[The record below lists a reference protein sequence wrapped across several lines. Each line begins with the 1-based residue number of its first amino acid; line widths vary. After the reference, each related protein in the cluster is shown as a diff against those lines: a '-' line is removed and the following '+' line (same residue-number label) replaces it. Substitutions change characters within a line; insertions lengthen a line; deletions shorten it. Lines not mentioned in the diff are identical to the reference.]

1 MKIVIALP
9 LTEAQKQSFLDAS
22 QGNEIVFKDCGDV
35 SGSVL
40 TLGAITEEDVK
51 DADAIIGNAPLKV
64 VRQASKLKW
73 MQLSSAGS
81 DAYDKPNALPN
92 NALLTAASGAYGVAV
107 SEHLLACILS
117 LKKGLHLY
125 RDNMTNK
132 VWRDEGH
139 ITSIVGSVSLI
150 LGTGDIGTELAF
162 RLKALGG
169 TVYGVRRSA
178 SVPKEPFDKIFS
190 INDIPAILPQ
200 VDILASVMP
209 GDPSLTNL
217 IGKAEFAAMKDSAI
231 FVNAGRGNIVDQD
244 ALCEALTTGEI
255 FGAAIDVA
263 VKEPLPQDDP
273 LWNCRNLIITPHVA
287 GQFHLQ
293 LTVDKIAAIALENM
307 KRWLNGEDLV
317 NVRNR

>member
-125 RDNMTNK
+125 RDNM
-132 VWRDEGH
+132 
-139 ITSIVGSVSLI
+139 
-150 LGTGDIGTELAF
+150 LA
-162 RLKALGG
+162 A
-169 TVYGVRRSA
+169 
-178 SVPKEPFDKIFS
+178 VPESSSPIR
-190 INDIPAILPQ
+190 ATT
-200 VDILASVMP
+200 
-209 GDPSLTNL
+209 DP
-217 IGKAEFAAMKDSAI
+217 
-231 FVNAGRGNIVDQD
+231 
-244 ALCEALTTGEI
+244 
-255 FGAAIDVA
+255 
-263 VKEPLPQDDP
+263 
-273 LWNCRNLIITPHVA
+273 
-287 GQFHLQ
+287 
-293 LTVDKIAAIALENM
+293 IAAGGSMMSIH
-307 KRWLNGEDLV
+307 LV
-317 NVRNR
+317 PQKCMIVATIQNISPVMTNPPSAY